1 MTTISGTWRIN
12 ANGSLG
18 LLTLASNDNASFQ
31 GSVTFDDI
39 GGRTDRVTGTW
50 NDVAGQITFTRF
62 LSDTGATQTY
72 SGVLGDNHPENLILA
87 GSFTESDTPTIS
99 GWVAAPLQPAVTYVL
114 SLDEFHIKQTRD
126 FFSIPQATDTDYAA
140 LNVQVLSQV
149 GYTEVL
155 KLNDPIGKVHGGED
169 HATGLQFTFRLQPN
183 EALTFSYLIVN
194 SGFDGSNAQQ
204 LQQFLDKVSTAT
216 RDALNVIYPAEKSI
230 WEVLNDLTQ
239 FLNSFLYSGCDGI
252 VAGDKVTQTAA
263 ELNQVVP
270 ASGNRYAETRE
281 YTYHSQA
288 TCANPDYTVTWSF
301 IRQ

>member
-12 ANGSLG
+12 ANGSQG
-18 LLTLASNDNASFQ
+18 LLTLASTDNVSFQ
-31 GSVTFDDI
+31 GSVNFDDI
-39 GGRTDRVTGTW
+39 GGRTDQVTGNW
-50 NDVAGQITFTRF
+50 NEVAGQITFTR
-62 LSDTGATQTY
+62 LLGDTGAIQTY
-72 SGVLGDNHPENLILA
+72 TGILGDNHLENLILA

-99 GWVAAPLQPAVTYVL
+99 GWVAAPLQPAVTYDL

-140 LNVQVLSQV
+140 LNVQVLSQI
-149 GYTEVL
+149 GYGEVI
-155 KLNDPIGKVHGGED
+155 KLRNPIGKVHGGED
-169 HATGLQFTFRLQPN
+169 HPTGLHRTVRLQPN

-194 SGFDGSNAQQ
+194 SGFDASDAQQ
-204 LQQFLDKVSTAT
+204 LQQFLDKVSNAT
-216 RDALNVIYPAEKSI
+216 RDALNVVYPAEKSI

-252 VAGDKVTQTAA
+252 VAGDKVTKTAA
-263 ELNQVVP
+263 ELNQLMP
-270 ASGNRYAETRE
+270 TAGKRYSETRE

-301 IRQ
+301 TRQ